1 MLRLAPLYVLAVVL
15 IAVAFS
21 LRINPL
27 PHVDPV
33 HGPVLGVPAPAVL
46 PAGATPP
53 TEAGQTSLASW
64 RRSVIVGVL
73 HQ

>member
-1 MLRLAPLYVLAVVL
+1 MLRLAPLYFLAVVL

-21 LRINPL
+21 LRLNPL
-27 PHVDPV
+27 PHVDPA

-53 TEAGQTSLASW
+53 TEAGQTSLAPW